1 MNKFGLSDSVLAA
14 ANAVLN
20 KKEAEDLPE
29 AMEMH
34 LKPHGTDGTQ
44 YKVHAVGKKLAAH
57 GGIKVGEVLS
67 DTEVDDAQE
76 SGIRVKH
83 IKEGEDDEGWYTH
96 NAMHGDKGVSRQDW
110 KKGIRLN
117 SKGERVNINKK
128 KQETSEGA
136 FSRMDVQRQEKERLG
151 ADKVKGD
158 GLRTFVKM
166 PPQPKKEAKPVKE
179 EFDID
184 GLLEMTDDQFDQ
196 YLNESTDQQL
206 DELLGA
212 LGRGVGKVVGGAARL
227 AGRGAMGA
235 GKLAAKGVG
244 AAANRLSVQGRADA
258 AERKTQ
264 NIQAKTKAVQDK
276 MAARKKLATQ
286 KAAASLAK
294 QKLSAVKQQA
304 KKQRSDLKK
313 PAYATEEVEEIEE
326 SAGLSTSVMSFLDDY
341 ENIME
346 RKLSSKEKMKRG
358 LYNEKKHL
366 DPVGQEDGD
375 IDNDGDKDKSDRYLH
390 NRRKA
395 IAKAMKE
402 AKNEDED
409 PPFDGGKPIQKKR
422 MDRFGNVIKQQNMAR
437 HLARMAMQKQKDV
450 TKEDYDPLLE
460 GAGDEQPN
468 SAGNAASL
476 AKHYREKGKQ
486 AAAAGNSEVAAKM
499 MAIAKKFYNK
509 ADHMAGREKAG
520 QGSVAETYWS
530 DEEIE
535 FFEGTDNPANVQHMC
550 MKQVAHEEYGQGEC
564 IHGEHADPVNGE
576 VAWYSV
582 QFEHGIEIVDS
593 NDLEVISEMSHGHA
607 KKKMK
612 EDYTPEQQEAIEQ
625 IEEARK
631 GGGAA
636 VGETERSGI
645 RVTKSS
651 KEEPEHIAMQLR
663 KVISVGAN
671 HEGVHFDS
679 GKAKVH
685 QSVAQAAL
693 NRYNRAKPAEKE
705 ELQKHMKHSP
715 KALAHV
721 AGGHDLSKSP
731 AAEKK
736 SSGIDLKQFS
746 RYGVASKSGHYN

>member
-264 NIQAKTKAVQDK
+264 NIEAKTKAVQDK

-294 QKLSAVKQQA
+294 QKLAAVKQQA

-358 LYNEKKHL
+358 LYNEKKQL

>member
-14 ANAVLN
+14 ASAVLN
-20 KKEAEDLPE
+20 KQEVEDLPE

-83 IKEGEDDEGWYTH
+83 IKEGVGIDEMEDDEGWYTH

-136 FSRMDVQRQEKERLG
+136 FSRMDVQRQERERLG

-179 EFDID
+179 DFDID
-184 GLLEMTDDQFDQ
+184 SLLEMTDEQFDQ

-227 AGRGAMGA
+227 AGKGVMGA

-258 AERKTQ
+258 AEKRTQ
-264 NIQAKTKAVQDK
+264 KIQAKTKAVQDK

-294 QKLSAVKQQA
+294 QKLAAVKQQA

-313 PAYATEEVEEIEE
+313 PVYATEEVEEIEE

-341 ENIME
+341 ESIME
-346 RKLSSKEKMKRG
+346 
-358 LYNEKKHL
+358 KKL
-366 DPVGQEDGD
+366 DPVGREDGD
-375 IDNDGDKDKSDRYLH
+375 IDNDGDNDKSDSYLR

-402 AKNEDED
+402 AHGKDED
-409 PPFDGGKPIQKKR
+409 PPFEGGKPIQKKR
-422 MDRFGNVIKQQNMAR
+422 MDKFGNVIKQKNVAR

-468 SAGNAASL
+468 SAGNAAAL

-520 QGSVAETYWS
+520 QGSVAETFWS

-535 FFEGTDNPANVQHMC
+535 FFEGTENPANVQHMC

-564 IHGEHADPVNGE
+564 IHGEHADPVDGE

-612 EDYTPEQQEAIEQ
+612 EDYTPEQQEAIDQ

-636 VGETERSGI
+636 VGETERSGL

-663 KVISVGAN
+663 KVISVGKN

-736 SSGIDLKQFS
+736 SSGIDSKQFS